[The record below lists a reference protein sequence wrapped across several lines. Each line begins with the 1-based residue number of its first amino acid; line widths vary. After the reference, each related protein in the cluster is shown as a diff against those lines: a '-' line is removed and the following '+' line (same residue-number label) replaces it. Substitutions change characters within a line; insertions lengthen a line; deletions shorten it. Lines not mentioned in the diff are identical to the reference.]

1 MKKFELSGKSYKA
14 NLHCHTT
21 ISDGQY
27 SPEDVKKYYMEH
39 GYSIIA
45 FTDHEILIDH
55 SDLTDDDFLAL
66 NGYEISVD
74 PTEYH
79 GKGNPP
85 TCHMCFIAKKKDNL
99 GLICTSERY
108 IWGNARKY
116 ISQAN
121 IVNPDFVKVYSHES
135 VSAIMKAGRENGFF
149 VTYNHPTWS
158 LESYPEYSGYDGM
171 DAMEIYNTGC
181 DMVGFNEYNCHC
193 YEDLLRQGK
202 KIYCVAADDNH
213 SWGASDRGKPAC
225 DCCGGWV
232 SVFADKLEYE
242 SVTSALEEGRFYCST
257 GPEIKSFRVEDGFAY
272 IETSPAHRISLITGT
287 RRTEYVFAEYGHG
300 VTEAKFH
307 VNPNDIYFRIDIAD
321 DHGNHANTNAI
332 FTEDIF

>member
-21 ISDGQY
+21 VSDGQY

-45 FTDHEILIDH
+45 FTDHEVLIDH
-55 SDLTDDDFLAL
+55 SDLTDDNFLAL

-99 GLICTSERY
+99 NLICTSERY
-108 IWGNARKY
+108 IWGNARGY
-116 ISQAN
+116 IPQVN
-121 IVNPDFVKVYSHES
+121 IIDPNFTKVYSHEAI
-135 VSAIMKAGRENGFF
+135 SAIMKAGHDGGFF

-158 LESYPEYSGYDGM
+158 LESYPEYSGYSGM

-202 KIYCVAADDNH
+202 KIYCIAADDNH

-232 SVFADKLEYE
+232 SIFADKLEYE
-242 SVTSALEEGRFYCST
+242 SVTSALEAGKFYCST
-257 GPEIKSFRVEDGFAY
+257 GPEIKSFRGEDGFVY
-272 IETSPAHRISLITGT
+272 IETSPAHRISLITGR
-287 RRTEYVFAEYGHG
+287 RRTEFVFAEYGHG
-300 VTEAKFH
+300 VTEAKFRID
-307 VNPNDIYFRIDIAD
+307 PNDIYFRIDIAD
-321 DHGNHANTNAI
+321 DNGNHANTNAI